1 MIIYALQVHRQS
13 FVSVHEE
20 FLGWRPIFLFR
31 PTNSI
36 TEWRKHS
43 SALRR
48 KKKNFKSWENAEK
61 ILIKIFRNFTFTTFM
76 MWDVFELKACGRH
89 NSSSFQ
95 LPSNFF
101 SACSKNKCLKYQ
113 QNRLHLFII
122 RKVYSYCESRRQQRL
137 TIHSAAK
144 QCFVVLHKR
153 FALLLVSVTTNNI
166 SHRLRSCFAS
176 SFVQINEFFFFP
188 CQMCARRI

>member
-1 MIIYALQVHRQS
+1 MHCKSTVNHFTKNSRADGQFSFSAQQIQLLNEESIRQH
-13 FVSVHEE
+13 FEE
-20 FLGWRPIFLFR
+20 
-31 PTNSI
+31 
-36 TEWRKHS
+36 
-43 SALRR
+43 R
-48 KKKNFKSWENAEK
+48 KKTLKAEK
-61 ILIKIFRNFTFTTFM
+61 MLIKIFRNFTFTTFM